1 MELYIAR
8 HGQTEYNVAGRIQ
21 GSGLDSPLTAVGA
34 EQAKTLGEAIKDM
47 NFDAV
52 YSSPLKR
59 AMDTTRIIFNDEEL
73 FEKGAQTDSRLVE
86 IGMGEAEGL
95 LWEEAKKGL
104 IPDPFDPEY
113 YLPPPGGEE
122 LQDMITRIDSFLQE
136 LATKPYKRVFVL
148 THGYTLRVV
157 HACALDKSVT
167 AIRKAPWFDNC
178 ALFKYVHDGYKWNLA
193 D

>member
-8 HGQTEYNVAGRIQ
+8 HGQTEYNVLGRIQ
-21 GSGLDSPLTAVGA
+21 GSGLDSLLTPVGV
-34 EQAKTLGEAIKDM
+34 EQAKTLGKTIEGIE
-47 NFDAV
+47 FDTI

-59 AMDTTRIIFNDEEL
+59 AMDTTRIVFNDENL
-73 FEKGAQTDSRLVE
+73 FENRALTDSRLVE

-95 LWEEAKKGL
+95 VWEDARKGL

-122 LQDMITRIDSFLQE
+122 LPDMIARIDSFLQE
-136 LATKPYKRVFVL
+136 LATKPYQRVFVL
-148 THGYTLRVV
+148 THGYALRVV
-157 HACALDKSVT
+157 HACSIDKSVT

-178 ALFKYVHDGYKWNLA
+178 ALVKYVHDGCNWNLA
-193 D
+193 E